1 MTYAEFFQA
10 ARGDEQ
16 APYAYQ
22 CRLAGGEAADPKGAF
37 IQGTGCQSQLINIS
51 TGVREIT
58 LGRLH

>member
-10 ARGDEQ
+10 ARGDQQ

-22 CRLAGGEAADPKGAF
+22 CRLAGGDVADAQGTLSH
-37 IQGTGCQSQLINIS
+37 GTGCQSQLISIP

-58 LGRLH
+58 LRRLH